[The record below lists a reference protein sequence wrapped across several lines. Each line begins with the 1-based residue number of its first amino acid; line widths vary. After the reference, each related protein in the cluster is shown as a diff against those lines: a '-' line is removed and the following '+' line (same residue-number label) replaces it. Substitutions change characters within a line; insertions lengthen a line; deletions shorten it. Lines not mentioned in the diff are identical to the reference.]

1 MLDWFPDCSVT
12 VAPHVTVWH
21 EALQPHC
28 NQEIN
33 LLNYPTY
40 SCLCTRAD
48 ADLDAHIYLSQA
60 HLTHIHICKHLETIE
75 EVEVLDVGTCQH
87 FSKHTNDRV
96 WTVGKY
102 VSNNNAYG
110 VRGTSFVS
118 NTNLW
123 TIGASTR

>member
-1 MLDWFPDCSVT
+1 MSDWS
-12 VAPHVTVWH
+12 A
-21 EALQPHC
+21 
-28 NQEIN
+28 

-102 VSNNNAYG
+102 VSSSLPTHMGSEVLVLSVIRIYERLA
-110 VRGTSFVS
+110 
-118 NTNLW
+118 LLH
-123 TIGASTR
+123 ASIIYFMPWLH